1 MNLCSHRPTQPTDL
15 VELTS
20 VLRRHSSKLAAL
32 PASLPE
38 PLLLS
43 VARDLRAIEDPEQD
57 EEDDEAQGRLA
68 APMMLV
74 FSLMLG
80 DGRAKTPEKEI
91 TVSESALFAS
101 IQSYQWAIEREIV
114 TRITGK
120 GGEKDEEI
128 LLQKISEAR
137 GHALHD
143 E

>member
-1 MNLCSHRPTQPTDL
+1 MDLCSHRPTQPTDL

-20 VLRRHSSKLAAL
+20 VLRRHSPRQAAL

-43 VARDLRAIEDPEQD
+43 VARDLRSIEDPD
-57 EEDDEAQGRLA
+57 HYDEDDEAQGWLA

-80 DGRAKTPEKEI
+80 DRRGKATEKEV

-137 GHALHD
+137 GRGLGAA
-143 E
+143 

>member
-1 MNLCSHRPTQPTDL
+1 MTLLSLRPTQPTDL

-20 VLRRHSSKLAAL
+20 ALRRHSPARAAL

-43 VARDLRAIEDPEQD
+43 VARDLRSVEDGDADRQD
-57 EEDDEAQGRLA
+57 EESPGWLA

-80 DGRAKTPEKEI
+80 TKGEASGEEL

-101 IQSYQWAIEREIV
+101 MRIYQWAVEREIV

-120 GGEKDEEI
+120 GGEKDEET
-128 LLQKISEAR
+128 LLQMIYEAR
-137 GHALHD
+137 QH
-143 E
+143 

>member
-1 MNLCSHRPTQPTDL
+1 MTLLSLRPTQPTDL

-20 VLRRHSSKLAAL
+20 ALRRHSPARAAL

-43 VARDLRAIEDPEQD
+43 VARDLRYVEDDDDTERDD
-57 EEDDEAQGRLA
+57 EESPGWLA

-80 DGRAKTPEKEI
+80 AKGEGSGKEL
-91 TVSESALFAS
+91 TVSESTLFAS
-101 IQSYQWAIEREIV
+101 LRVYQWAIEREII

-120 GGEKDEEI
+120 GGERDEEV
-128 LLQKISEAR
+128 LLQSIDQAR
-137 GHALHD
+137 QH
-143 E
+143 